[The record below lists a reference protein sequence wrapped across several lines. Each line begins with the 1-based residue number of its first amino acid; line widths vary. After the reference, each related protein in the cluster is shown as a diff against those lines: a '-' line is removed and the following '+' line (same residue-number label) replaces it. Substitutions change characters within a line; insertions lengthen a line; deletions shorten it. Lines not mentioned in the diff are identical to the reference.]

1 MQTARLVIRPMKKED
16 EISFINGIEALSAH
30 IARLEQCGI
39 MPCVRGLLFGHYS
52 TPADEQLLM
61 RLTRLGEKWS
71 IPVAYSDDFGHGEN
85 SAILP
90 IGVKATLDTGKC
102 TLEYDWGSS
111 EM

>member
-1 MQTARLVIRPMKKED
+1 MFLFIEMFNGKESRNHKAD
-16 EISFINGIEALSAH
+16 EERRRDIIH
-30 IARLEQCGI
+30 QR
-39 MPCVRGLLFGHYS
+39 HS

-102 TLEYDWGSS
+102 TLEYEWGSS